1 MTFANS
7 LRRAVDKNQ
16 PPDFPLFF
24 LAAMALV
31 AIQIGWAVHL
41 DSKSLDALRAAA
53 DRNRPDFFWA
63 DGVGSFVVALGLSLG
78 GGSIVALMFSNQHA
92 VRPRHAWVG
101 FATWALTMTGANLWS
116 STWPVG
122 GYADR
127 TGVAW
132 YNRHGPIDRQ
142 AWSAATGIAI
152 GCNKG
157 KKSRWYFL
165 RYQVVFPDRKAP
177 LANRASAE
185 GASAW
190 LGKVIAVNAAIP
202 ADARFTRLSFD
213 WRCIAYHSRDLSLEE
228 DKALVALFR
237 PTPERAKRIEKQSPV
252 WGQFIGQVAA
262 EEAANPKR

>member
-1 MTFANS
+1 MTFAQP
-7 LRRAVDKNQ
+7 RRRNAEQNQ
-16 PPDFPLFF
+16 APDFPLFV

-31 AIQIGWAVHL
+31 AVQIGWAVHL
-41 DSKSLDALRAAA
+41 DGGSEDTLRAAA
-53 DRNRPDFFWA
+53 GQRPDFYWA
-63 DGVGSFVVALGLSLG
+63 NGVGSLAAAVLLTIVG
-78 GGSIVALMFSNQHA
+78 GKIVALLFSYPKVIQ
-92 VRPRHAWVG
+92 PRHAWVG
-101 FATWALTMTGANLWS
+101 FAIWALTMTGANLWS

-165 RYQVVFPDRKAP
+165 RYEVAFSDRKAP

-213 WRCIAYHSRDLSLEE
+213 WRCIAYHSGELSLEE

-237 PTPERAKRIEKQSPV
+237 PTPERARRIEKQSPV

-262 EEAANPKR
+262 EEAAKARR